1 MSSDAMKAAESAVV
15 WVEAP
20 SPSEPK
26 VSRLRRVLGLWRRRP
41 GKEPIRPAVPG
52 LELAPLVD
60 ALEADG
66 ARAGGAADQDS
77 VVRMGAPARAQA
89 KATAAL
95 ERVTAELGSKAF
107 QALGDLEARARA
119 ITGAA
124 VHGPV
129 ALIGAGQMVFLIL
142 LFVITDMFAFR
153 TIAMEIFQIESPGRS
168 APIWLHL
175 LPYGA
180 SVGLSLVFVMIG
192 IAVAVGLKGLAQ
204 GRDALARGVL
214 WAVTGMTV
222 VGVLLAG
229 YGLTMNRTGQ
239 VERSTK
245 VGEVTSQAVEG
256 RIGQGHM
263 LLLGGLALATFAATT
278 AVKFARGYPGV
289 LSEIPEHVGHSRSQL
304 EAAEEIRGALIA
316 LGGAVSA
323 CLQML
328 ASPQFQAALV
338 GHWGD
343 GFLGTAHPNVVDR
356 YAAAGVDFVSSP
368 NAIDVPWEK
377 SLQSAIEDVH
387 ATLGGSMRGM
397 GDTPAEVT
405 SA

>member
-1 MSSDAMKAAESAVV
+1 MSSDVMKAAESAVI

-20 SPSEPK
+20 SPSEPS
-26 VSRLRRVLGLWRRRP
+26 VPRSRRILGLWRRRP

-52 LELAPLVD
+52 LELTPLVE
-60 ALEADG
+60 ALEDDG
-66 ARAGGAADQDS
+66 NRAGGAADQDS
-77 VVRMGAPARAQA
+77 VVHMGALNRAEA

-95 ERVTAELGSKAF
+95 ERVTAELGNKAF
-107 QALGDLEARARA
+107 QALGDLEGRARA

-124 VHGPV
+124 AYGPV
-129 ALIGAGQMVFLIL
+129 ALVSAGQMVFLIL
-142 LFVITDMFAFR
+142 LFVVTDMFAFR
-153 TIAMEIFQIESPGRS
+153 TIAMEIFQIESPGRGAS
-168 APIWLHL
+168 VWLHL

-180 SVGLSLVFVMIG
+180 SVGLSLVFVMVG

-214 WAVTGMTV
+214 WTVTGMTV

-239 VERSTK
+239 VERSTT

-289 LSEIPEHVGHSRSQL
+289 LSEVPQHVGHDRAKL
-304 EAAEEIRGALIA
+304 EAAEEIRGALVA

-343 GFLGTAHPNVVDR
+343 GFLAAAHPSVVDR

-368 NAIDVPWEK
+368 QAIDVPWEK
-377 SLQSAIEDVH
+377 NFQSAIEDVH
-387 ATLGGSMRGM
+387 MTLDSALQEAGGKR
-397 GDTPAEVT
+397 AEVGP
-405 SA
+405 A